1 MSHPFLFFLIFQNY
15 KRQAVAAL
23 GLFVR
28 MAGHCD
34 ISEET
39 NTAPLLINL
48 WNLTNKHSVLDKK
61 LLVRIIDDGSYSRV
75 YNSLNKQIKS
85 VIKLKNGI

>member
-1 MSHPFLFFLIFQNY
+1 MCLKWWECGIGGITLSLFFLVFQNY

-61 LLVRIIDDGSYSRV
+61 LLERI
-75 YNSLNKQIKS
+75 
-85 VIKLKNGI
+85 